1 MISEESINFLKSVPP
16 FQFLDEAV
24 LKTVAENLS
33 MEFIPRDSLV
43 LTQEGPPS
51 GVLRVIK
58 KGGVKV
64 FLIHDGEIVLD
75 YKGRGDS
82 FGYVS
87 LISGDKSRVN
97 VKTIED
103 SLFYQIPRDV
113 VLRIS
118 NEAPLFGEYF
128 MKSFLKNYLDKTYRE
143 MRNKNLLFKEGEKLL
158 YTTPVKNLLTRGA
171 VTAPPTISIKD
182 AANTM
187 SVNGISSIILT
198 DEGNV
203 PCGIVTDRDLRDR
216 VVSKG
221 IDPSQPV
228 QSIMSSSVV
237 TVDSGKTCFDALAI
251 MMKHNIHH
259 LVVTDGGRLGGMVT
273 NHDFMILQGTS
284 PLSILKNI
292 DRQKNA
298 EGLLEAHNKICR
310 VITILLKEGV
320 KAGYILRII
329 TELHDRLLYKFIELS
344 LEETGEPSGPFAF
357 FVYGNEGRKEQ
368 TFKTVFHC
376 ALCYEDH
383 KSYSEKK
390 EMERFSQEL
399 LSHLQRL
406 FTKCGLPLFES
417 QPFGKDVKIFG
428 QVSDWQHNVLHALRF
443 AEGSHV
449 EAAKKILDMRAV
461 YGYDTIIESLR
472 NSLYE
477 AIRSEEKYY
486 SVLADVRS
494 FQTSPVGFIK
504 KFIIDEKGEQLE
516 KFNIK
521 DKGIAQIVDS
531 VRSLAVIFNLHE
543 TSTIDRLNVLKQKN
557 LLKELHSDIHAAFE
571 FLLHMRLEDQVMKK
585 EQNLD
590 MDDVITPE
598 KLSLL
603 EKKTIK
609 EIFTLIPRLQDVV
622 RGCFKRR

>member
-1 MISEESINFLKSVPP
+1 
-16 FQFLDEAV
+16 
-24 LKTVAENLS
+24 
-33 MEFIPRDSLV
+33 
-43 LTQEGPPS
+43 
-51 GVLRVIK
+51 
-58 KGGVKV
+58 
-64 FLIHDGEIVLD
+64 
-75 YKGRGDS
+75 
-82 FGYVS
+82 
-87 LISGDKSRVN
+87 
-97 VKTIED
+97 
-103 SLFYQIPRDV
+103 
-113 VLRIS
+113 
-118 NEAPLFGEYF
+118 
-128 MKSFLKNYLDKTYRE
+128 
-143 MRNKNLLFKEGEKLL
+143 
-158 YTTPVKNLLTRGA
+158 
-171 VTAPPTISIKD
+171 
-182 AANTM
+182 
-187 SVNGISSIILT
+187 
-198 DEGNV
+198 
-203 PCGIVTDRDLRDR
+203 
-216 VVSKG
+216 
-221 IDPSQPV
+221 
-228 QSIMSSSVV
+228 
-237 TVDSGKTCFDALAI
+237 
-251 MMKHNIHH
+251 
-259 LVVTDGGRLGGMVT
+259 
-273 NHDFMILQGTS
+273 
-284 PLSILKNI
+284 
-292 DRQKNA
+292 
-298 EGLLEAHNKICR
+298 
-310 VITILLKEGV
+310 
-320 KAGYILRII
+320 
-329 TELHDRLLYKFIELS
+329 
-344 LEETGEPSGPFAF
+344 
-357 FVYGNEGRKEQ
+357 
-368 TFKTVFHC
+368 
-376 ALCYEDH
+376 
-383 KSYSEKK
+383 
-390 EMERFSQEL
+390 MERFSQEL